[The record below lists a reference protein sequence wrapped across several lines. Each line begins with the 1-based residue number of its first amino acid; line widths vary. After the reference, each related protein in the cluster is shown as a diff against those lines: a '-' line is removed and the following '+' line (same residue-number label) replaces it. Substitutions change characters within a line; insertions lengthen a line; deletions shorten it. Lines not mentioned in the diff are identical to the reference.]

1 MSTSHHTREE
11 GWTLGSLRKK
21 KTGTQI
27 IYVNGFRDGL
37 NNKTLGQIR
46 QVSKEII
53 YMQTY

>member
-11 GWTLGSLRKK
+11 GWTLGYPRKK